1 LTGRPET
8 RSEDPGLVRGI
19 GRWAL
24 VALALNTIIGAG
36 IFGLPGR
43 VHALIGPFG
52 IVAYVVCAGIV
63 ALIALCFCEVS
74 SRFTRT
80 GGPYLYAEEA
90 FGSGVGFTVGWL
102 MWLTRVSAGA
112 AIASIMASYIG
123 FFWAPAGEGPGRAAT
138 IAIFMGASTWIHLIG
153 VRQAAGTL
161 TAFAVAKVA
170 PLLLLVAVGV
180 FFIDPAPLAAWT
192 APSPV
197 TFSRT
202 VLVLIFAFIGFE
214 SITIAAGESRD
225 PRRDMP
231 FALLAGIVISG
242 LLYVLIQIVCIGT
255 LPELAQSQRP
265 LADAG
270 ARIAGAAGGAIVALG
285 AVISTSGNL
294 HGGGITAPRL
304 LYAMSLRAQLP
315 YWFSLTLARRHT
327 PHVAIVASMAAIL
340 GLALSGGFVYMATL
354 SVIARLL
361 AFGASVLALPVLRRR
376 ADAPP
381 ASFRLRAA
389 GLVVTLSIAACGW
402 LVTTSA
408 LRELRDVA
416 IATAIGFA
424 LYGAT
429 WWVKRRE
436 RVAAP

>member
-1 LTGRPET
+1 MTGRPAPP
-8 RSEDPGLVRGI
+8 SEDPGLVRGI

-52 IVAYVVCAGIV
+52 IVAYVVCAAIV

-90 FGSGVGFTVGWL
+90 FGPGVGFTVGWL

-123 FFWAPAGEGPGRAAT
+123 FFWAPAGEGVGRAAT
-138 IAIFMGASTWIHLIG
+138 ITAVTVASTWINLVG

-161 TAFAVAKVA
+161 SAFTIAKLA
-170 PLLLLVAVGV
+170 PLLLLVAAGV
-180 FFIDPAPLAAWT
+180 FFVDPEPLTAWT
-192 APSPV
+192 APSPA

-202 VLVLIFAFIGFE
+202 VLLLIFAFVGFE
-214 SITIAAGESRD
+214 SVTIAAGESRD

-231 FALLAGIVISG
+231 FALIAGIVISAA
-242 LLYVLIQIVCIGT
+242 LYVLIQIVCIGT
-255 LPELAQSQRP
+255 LPDLAGSQRP

-285 AVISTSGNL
+285 AVASTTGTF

-304 LYAMSLRAQLP
+304 LYAMSLREQLP
-315 YWFSLTLARRHT
+315 YWFGLTLARRHT
-327 PHVAIVASMAAIL
+327 PHVAIVVSMGVVL
-340 GLALSGGFVYMATL
+340 GLALSGGFAHLATL

-361 AFGASVLALPVLRRR
+361 AFVASVLALPVLRGR

-389 GLVVTLSIAACGW
+389 GLIVTLAVAACGW

-408 LRELRDVA
+408 IRELRDVA
-416 IATAIGFA
+416 IATAIGFV
-424 LYGAT
+424 LYGTT
-429 WWVKRRE
+429 WWAKRGE
-436 RVAAP
+436 RSAAR